1 MEDMKDIMKLM
12 EKDLYARCNGVVL
25 KEIGEGFA
33 VAEMTITDNHL
44 NGAGIVQGGALFT
57 LADLCFAAASNS
69 YGDLAVTLDANIN
82 FIKGVSS
89 GTLTAKASEIYRR
102 RTIALYRVVITN
114 EEDDLIAVFQS
125 TAYIKRGTVSDT
137 LLSK

>member
-1 MEDMKDIMKLM
+1 MKLM
-12 EKDLYARCNGVVL
+12 QRDQYAKCNGVVL
-25 KEIGEGFA
+25 KEIGEGSA
-33 VAEMTITDNHL
+33 LAEMVVTDNHL

-82 FIKGVSS
+82 FIKGVAK

-114 EEDDLIAVFQS
+114 EDNDLIAVFQS
-125 TAYIKRGTVSDT
+125 TAYIKRGTVSDK
-137 LLSK
+137 LMGK